1 MGLTKE
7 RITPEVNETAIS
19 PQRIKAEVVEADSEC
34 EVLDFLESTPGDLE
48 VQYRNLDDRRMLAAH
63 AAYDAKPP
71 DVIKEEAGALGVL
84 DWSLLVNRLSPP
96 AKQRVDHNITAMNIL
111 ALFPGV
117 KRGE

>member
-1 MGLTKE
+1 MEKSLTKKPSKKD
-7 RITPEVNETAIS
+7 I
-19 PQRIKAEVVEADSEC
+19 VEATSEC